1 MTTDGKAPILSL
13 RNIKKSYGPI
23 EVLHGIDMEVCAGEV
38 VALLG
43 EHGAGKSTVSNVIS
57 GTILPTSGEMTWQGA
72 AFAPANPR
80 EAIDAGI
87 GMIHQE
93 LLLLPH
99 LTIAENIFVGRWPK
113 KGGRIDRAAMIARA
127 QEQLARLGLDLPA
140 TRKVEGLATAAQQL
154 VEITKALTLN
164 ARLLI
169 LDEPTAALG
178 GAETKLLFEQVQ
190 RLKDDGVGI
199 IYISHRLEEIRHVA
213 DRIVVMRDGDKVKE
227 FDRGDV
233 PVRTIVEAMVG
244 RKMGRMFPPIPAPE
258 NETVLEVKNFCSARG
273 AFSGVNFTVQKGE
286 ILGIAGLVGAG
297 RTELV
302 RALTGADPI
311 SSGQVLLNGRE
322 ITPRRPRDA
331 IRNGMVLVPEDRK
344 LQGLIL
350 QHSIA
355 DNIAYPNMDAI
366 SRAGWV
372 RRGRVRAFA
381 DHQIAQ
387 FGVKGVGR
395 QNANEMS
402 GGNQQKLVIAK
413 WLAQEDPHVVVLDEP
428 TRGIDVGARSS
439 IYDIIVERAHRGV
452 AVIVVSSDL
461 EEVLGVSNRILVM
474 SAGRQTGILDRS
486 EANDVSVMELATLGR
501 ARAFD
506 QGDLIKPIEQTLR
519 FVFVPKV
526 VHPWY
531 DVVAAGAQ
539 KAVAELKVSGIDV
552 RVEWDSA
559 PRADIADHNAR
570 IAAQIARRP
579 DGLAVSC
586 LDPATEQPLLRQAID
601 AGINLVTFDTRCGD
615 AFPFVGHKGDFDD
628 GAELGH
634 FLAEK
639 IGGTGKVAILA
650 GSETAANHVA
660 RVAGFRDALAAYPE
674 IEIVAEHH
682 DDDNPETAVRLAEQA
697 LEAHPDIVG
706 IFGADASN
714 PIGAARAVVN
724 AGLTGQVTV
733 VGWDD
738 LQETLKFLE
747 DGVIAG
753 VIAQHQWEIGYWTV
767 KYLVAMNQN
776 HRTPR
781 EHETGSQ
788 MLTRDS
794 LADWWRS
801 GQGSRTRETAATPET
816 GR

>member
-1 MTTDGKAPILSL
+1 MTTEGNSPILSL
-13 RNIKKSYGPI
+13 RNIRKSYGPV
-23 EVLHGIDMEVCAGEV
+23 EVLHGIDLDIQAGEV

-43 EHGAGKSTVSNVIS
+43 ENGAGKSTVSNVIS
-57 GTILPTSGEMTWQGA
+57 GTILPSSGDMTWQGT
-72 AFAPANPR
+72 AFAPATPR

-99 LTIAENIFVGRWPK
+99 LSIAENIFVGRWPK
-113 KGGRIDRAAMIARA
+113 KAGRVDRATMIARA
-127 QEQLARLGLDLPA
+127 QEQLTRLGLDLPA

-154 VEITKALTLN
+154 VEIAKALTLD

-178 GAETKLLFEQVQ
+178 GAETKLLFEQVEK
-190 RLKDDGVGI
+190 LKADGVGI
-199 IYISHRLEEIRHVA
+199 IYISHRLEEIRQVA
-213 DRIVVMRDGDKVKE
+213 NRIVVMRDGDKVKE

-244 RKMGRMFPPIPAPE
+244 RKMGRMFPAVPTPRDEI
-258 NETVLEVKNFCSARG
+258 VLEVKDLSSARG
-273 AFSGVNFTVQKGE
+273 DFSDVNFTVQKGE

-311 SSGQVLLNGRE
+311 SSGHVLLHGQE
-322 ITPRRPRDA
+322 ITPKRPRDA
-331 IRNGMVLVPEDRK
+331 IKNGMILVPEDRK

-355 DNIAYPNMDAI
+355 ENIAYTNMDAI

-372 RRGRVRAFA
+372 RKQWVREFA

-387 FGVKGVGR
+387 FGVKGLGR
-395 QNANEMS
+395 QNADEMS
-402 GGNQQKLVIAK
+402 GGNQQKVVIAK
-413 WLAQEDPHVVVLDEP
+413 WLAQENPQVVVLDEP

-439 IYDIIVERAHRGV
+439 IYDIIVELAHHGV

-474 SAGRQTGILDRS
+474 SAGRQTGILDRAD
-486 EANDVSVMELATLGR
+486 ANDVSVMELATLGR
-501 ARAFD
+501 ARAYD
-506 QGDLIKPIEQTLR
+506 QGDKIKPIDETLEL
-519 FVFVPKV
+519 VFIPKV

-531 DVVAAGAQ
+531 DVVAAGAR
-539 KAVAELKVSGIDV
+539 KAVDELKASGIDV
-552 RVEWDSA
+552 KVTWDSP
-559 PRADIADHNAR
+559 PRADVAEHNAR
-570 IAAQIARRP
+570 IEAQIARRP

-586 LDPATEQPLLRQAID
+586 LDPATETPLLRKAVD
-601 AGINLVTFDTRCGD
+601 AGINLLTFDTRCDD
-615 AFPFVGHKGDFDD
+615 AFAFVGHKGDFED
-628 GAELGH
+628 GAVLGN

-639 IGGTGKVAILA
+639 IGETGKVAILA

-660 RVAGFRDALAAYPE
+660 RVAGLREAIASYPE
-674 IEIVAEHH
+674 VEIVAELY
-682 DDDNPETAVRLAEQA
+682 DDDNPERAVRLAEEA
-697 LEAHPDIVG
+697 LDAHPDIVG
-706 IFGADASN
+706 IIGVDASN

-724 AGLTGQVTV
+724 AGRTGQVTV

-767 KYLVAMNQN
+767 KYLVAMSQN
-776 HRTPR
+776 HQTPH
-781 EHETGSQ
+781 EHATGSQ
-788 MLTRDS
+788 MLTKEA

-801 GQGSRTRETAATPET
+801 GQGSRTKQPAAT
-816 GR
+816 